1 MVKYI
6 IKPSKK
12 QTIFDFLSTMYSGE
26 KLSRVRVIVAE
37 NKPRTITRWAK
48 WLPFDLIDSC
58 LMEEHEVEIIP
69 DDTYKVLTES
79 KNLEEK
85 TDGTNISEINFEE
98 LGI

>member
-12 QTIFDFLSTMYSGE
+12 QTIFELLSTLYSGA
-26 KLSRVRVIVAE
+26 KLSRVKVIVAE

-48 WLPFDLIDSC
+48 WLPFELIDDC
-58 LMEEHEVEIIP
+58 LMDEHEVEIIP
-69 DDTYKVLTES
+69 DDTYKVLTET
-79 KNLEEK
+79 KKLEENI
-85 TDGTNISEINFEE
+85 DGTNDSDIDFEK

>member
-1 MVKYI
+1 
-6 IKPSKK
+6 
-12 QTIFDFLSTMYSGE
+12 
-26 KLSRVRVIVAE
+26 
-37 NKPRTITRWAK
+37 
-48 WLPFDLIDSC
+48 
-58 LMEEHEVEIIP
+58 MEEHEVEIIP